1 MPSRTG
7 RPWEP
12 GARLLT
18 AAAALYLAG
27 WLVHNADHLR
37 RGFDVVTTQVIVLGS
52 VAGVLQL
59 VAIGA
64 VFFRFRLAPLL
75 AVIVGLPDAVG
86 IAAVHLLPH
95 WSSLSDAFPGAHGA
109 GVTVWSWVA
118 ASAEVGTALL
128 FALAG
133 LYTLRSQ
140 GGLNGLQGVSS
151 PKRSALG
158 QHAG

>member
-1 MPSRTG
+1 
-7 RPWEP
+7 
-12 GARLLT
+12 
-18 AAAALYLAG
+18 LYLAG

-37 RGFDVVTTQVIVLGS
+37 RGFDVVTTEVIVLGT

-75 AVIVGLPDAVG
+75 AVAVGLPDAVG

-95 WSSLSDAFPGAHGA
+95 WSSLSDAFPGAHST
-109 GVTVWSWVA
+109 GVTTWSWVA
-118 ASAEVGTALL
+118 AIAEVGSALL
-128 FALAG
+128 FTLAG
-133 LYTLRSQ
+133 FYALRGQ
-140 GGLNGLQGVSS
+140 GGLDGVLGVSS
-151 PKRSALG
+151 PARNALG

>member
-140 GGLNGLQGVSS
+140 CELNGLQGVSS
-151 PKRSALG
+151 PKRSALS

>member
-1 MPSRTG
+1 
-7 RPWEP
+7 
-12 GARLLT
+12 
-18 AAAALYLAG
+18 LYLAG

>member
-1 MPSRTG
+1 
-7 RPWEP
+7 
-12 GARLLT
+12 
-18 AAAALYLAG
+18 LYLAG

-75 AVIVGLPDAVG
+75 AVVVGLPDAVG